1 MNLKKLE
8 KPIGFFG
15 KKSGH
20 PWSSLSADREC
31 PEKGGAQADEKHC
44 LLLVL
49 LGKLWTG
56 PFKLKMEKTSCRR
69 RDIPVCPTANRRW
82 SSSAEQTRMLF
93 RFHFRFLPDRT
104 FISTYSPTAITM
116 AAASTKYMAGSATLS
131 PKKYRLQSTLSRM
144 ASTT

>member
-1 MNLKKLE
+1 MPGKRRRPGRRKAL
-8 KPIGFFG
+8 PAIGFTWEAVDRPLQAENG
-15 KKSGH
+15 KNELPKEGYTYLYDSK
-20 PWSSLSADREC
+20 
-31 PEKGGAQADEKHC
+31 PE
-44 LLLVL
+44 
-49 LGKLWTG
+49 
-56 PFKLKMEKTSCRR
+56 
-69 RDIPVCPTANRRW
+69 
-82 SSSAEQTRMLF
+82 AEQTRMLF